1 MSISGVGGTS
11 NNWSVPQQTNSVK
24 QPAGNQPSR
33 LQIPQD
39 TLEISEA
46 AQMMSELQSSNS
58 SGPERAELIAR
69 IQSEIASG
77 AYDTEEK
84 MEMAFMKFLQQAS
97 HDEDLI

>member
-1 MSISGVGGTS
+1 MSVSGVGGTS

-24 QPAGNQPSR
+24 QSAGNQPSR

-58 SGPERAELIAR
+58 SGQERAELIAR
-69 IQSEIASG
+69 IQTEIANG
-77 AYDTEEK
+77 TYDTEEK
-84 MEMAFMKFLQQAS
+84 MELAFMEFLQQAS
-97 HDEDLI
+97 HEDSI